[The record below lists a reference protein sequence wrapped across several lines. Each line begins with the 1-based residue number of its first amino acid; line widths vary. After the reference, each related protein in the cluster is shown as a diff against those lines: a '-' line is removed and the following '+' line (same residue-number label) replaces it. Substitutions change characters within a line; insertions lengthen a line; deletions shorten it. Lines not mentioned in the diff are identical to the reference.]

1 MKIHG
6 KTSSFFKGVGYN
18 IAAVVLLI
26 VQGLVV
32 ILLGIFRVW
41 RYFLNSVQQLR
52 YPPPQ
57 GGMYG
62 NMAKRLKN
70 KSNTSKDV

>member
-1 MKIHG
+1 MKING
-6 KTSSFFKGVGYN
+6 KILFKNIWYN
-18 IAAVVLLI
+18 AAGFLLLI

-52 YPPPQ
+52 YPPQQ

-70 KSNTSKDV
+70 KSNTPKDV

>member
-41 RYFLNSVQQLR
+41 RCFLNSVQQLR

-62 NMAKRLKN
+62 NMARVYKN
-70 KSNTSKDV
+70 KDNRR

>member
-1 MKIHG
+1 MKIHS

-18 IAAVVLLI
+18 IAAVLLLI

-32 ILLGIFRVW
+32 ILLGIFWVW

-52 YPPPQ
+52 FPSPQ

-62 NMAKRLKN
+62 NMVKRLKN
-70 KSNTSKDV
+70 KSNTPKDV